1 MNREVCWTQLHMYI
15 CVCVCVCMYIYSNWK
30 ALYRYYQLE
39 SFLSPDYQFQARKKL
54 GDMLHLWN
62 LFVTSITTD
71 FSKARIPQKK
81 WNGLYSQK
89 KNPKYSTWV
98 PSQRWQNYLCSFPRQ
113 TIQHHSN
120 PSLWCP
126 NHKCWRNWNWLVLWR
141 PTRSSRTRIKKR
153 CLFSHRGLEVRR

>member
-1 MNREVCWTQLHMYI
+1 M
-15 CVCVCVCMYIYSNWK
+15 CVHVYIYSNWK

-81 WNGLYSQK
+81 WNGFHSQQ
-89 KNPKYSTWV
+89 KNPKYS
-98 PSQRWQNYLCSFPRQ
+98 
-113 TIQHHSN
+113 I
-120 PSLWCP
+120 
-126 NHKCWRNWNWLVLWR
+126 
-141 PTRSSRTRIKKR
+141 
-153 CLFSHRGLEVRR
+153 

>member
-1 MNREVCWTQLHMYI
+1 M
-15 CVCVCVCMYIYSNWK
+15 CVCVCMYIYSNWK

-81 WNGLYSQK
+81 WNGLYSQQT
-89 KNPKYSTWV
+89 NPKYSTRV
-98 PSQRWQNYLCSFPRQ
+98 RSQRWQNYLCSFPRQ

-141 PTRSSRTRIKKR
+141 PTRSSRTRIEKR

>member
-1 MNREVCWTQLHMYI
+1 M
-15 CVCVCVCMYIYSNWK
+15 CVCVCMYIYSNWK

-81 WNGLYSQK
+81 WNGLYSQQ
-89 KNPKYSTWV
+89 KNPKYSTRV
-98 PSQRWQNYLCSFPRQ
+98 RSQRWQNYLCSFPRQ

-141 PTRSSRTRIKKR
+141 PTRSSRTRIEKR